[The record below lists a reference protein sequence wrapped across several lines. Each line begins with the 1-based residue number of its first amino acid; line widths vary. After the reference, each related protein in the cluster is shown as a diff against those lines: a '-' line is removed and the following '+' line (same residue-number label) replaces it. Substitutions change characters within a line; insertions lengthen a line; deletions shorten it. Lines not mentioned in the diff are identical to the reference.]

1 MKETS
6 IYKVTIH
13 DPKWT
18 DWVHYFV
25 GTPTQDKLI
34 AAFEFQRDQL
44 LAKMEHGSAGDMQ
57 RVFDSDAIRR
67 RCVCLS
73 SLIRTCS
80 MPNADST
87 ARTCVTSRKF
97 GYNEITIE
105 KLEAIQL

>member
-1 MKETS
+1 MRETS

-18 DWVHYFV
+18 DWVCYFV

-34 AAFEFQRDQL
+34 ATFEFQRDQL
-44 LAKMEHGSAGDMQ
+44 LAKMSHGITENMQ
-57 RVFDSDAIRR
+57 RVFDSDVIRR
-67 RCVCLS
+67 RCVRLS
-73 SLIRTCS
+73 RLVRTCS

-97 GYNEITIE
+97 GHDEITIE